1 MALSIKTVTA
11 TPACGFISSLHARS
25 TLTYEVPRMEYIA
38 LALSLVAVILCIV
51 ILTKVNKLLT
61 MLRTPIFKKLT
72 PDMNLKPNSRRPISA
87 QEMAQR
93 GEKSNKEN
101 RQNNNGKD
109 RPAKENRENR
119 AAQPNAGR
127 NEQRDNRNNRRDRR
141 EGRPERPRREINEA
155 QGAAEAVA
163 QAPVASPVEAQAP
176 AAPAERRPLAPR
188 IPVETPAA
196 PAAAP
201 VAAPAVEASAV
212 VETVE
217 TTFDPSKVRYG
228 RRNVIKKAPEL
239 ADEE

>member
-1 MALSIKTVTA
+1 
-11 TPACGFISSLHARS
+11 
-25 TLTYEVPRMEYIA
+25 MEYIA

-72 PDMNLKPNSRRPISA
+72 PDMNLKPSSRRPISA

-93 GEKSNKEN
+93 GERKEN
-101 RQNNNGKD
+101 RQNNGKD

-119 AAQPNAGR
+119 ENRSADKPQRDR
-127 NEQRDNRNNRRDRR
+127 NEQREGRGNRRDRR
-141 EGRPERPRREINEA
+141 DRNNNRREMNVDAQAAAVEA
-155 QGAAEAVA
+155 PAAAAAPVAASTEAAPAAEA
-163 QAPVASPVEAQAP
+163 
-176 AAPAERRPLAPR
+176 RRPLAPR

-196 PAAAP
+196 PAAP
-201 VAAPAVEASAV
+201 VAAPAAPAAEPAVEA
-212 VETVE
+212 VE

-239 ADEE
+239 ADEA